1 MMVFDDRRKPNA
13 TRKFLWASLALN
25 LFLIG
30 TIAGSIAAGS
40 TILHS
45 FLGAPPPMPGQDN
58 DRPPGVRMLADVREK
73 LSPDGQAVFDAEFAP
88 VIKDLVKRRDDLK
101 KFRELREVLLRDDA
115 TDAEIRDVFGRMK
128 NGIGDDIGRIL
139 NHMANVAV
147 RLSPEDRAELALH
160 RPGPPRP
167 PR

>member
-1 MMVFDDRRKPNA
+1 MVFDDRRKPNA

-45 FLGAPPPMPGQDN
+45 FLGAPPPMQGQDN
-58 DRPPGVRMLADVREK
+58 DRSPGVRMLADVREK
-73 LSPDGQAVFDAEFAP
+73 LSPEGRAIFDAEFSP
-88 VIKDLVKRRDDLK
+88 VMEDLTKRRDDLK
-101 KFRELREVLLRDDA
+101 KFKELREVLLRDDA
-115 TDAEIRDVFGRMK
+115 TDAEIRAIFDKMK
-128 NGIGDDIGRIL
+128 NGIGDDFSRIL
-139 NHMANVAV
+139 NHMANVAI

-160 RPGPPRP
+160 RPGPPP